1 MDLQQKLGLVI
12 LQSVNEGEKIEMASL
27 AMNLNYGVI
36 PYVPSLKVFFSCESD
51 FARKRAVSSLNMIM
65 TKPSRNW

>member
-36 PYVPSLKVFFSCESD
+36 PYVPSIKVLFCCDCDVS
-51 FARKRAVSSLNMIM
+51 RQRAVSSLNMTV
-65 TKPSRNW
+65 TKPSRN